1 MFWQVYEFNDLKNGI
16 YTLSEVFWT
25 MKSWFYCSF
34 NPFINSND
42 GFSWVL
48 CEFRSGRLL
57 VCFKCIYS
65 EVDWNKNN
73 LGNKN
78 KEHLYLRVLYLFSLS
93 NKKIFSTFIFT
104 SDYHAHPACR
114 TETALYT
121 FSSIVPLHT
130 SPNLTDNMAVKIIF
144 HQVHTVRWIGE
155 SGFYKA

>member
-1 MFWQVYEFNDLKNGI
+1 MFWQVYEFNDLKSGI
-16 YTLSEVFWT
+16 HTLPEAFWT

-65 EVDWNKNN
+65 EVDWNQNN

-78 KEHLYLRVLYLFSLS
+78 KEHLYLRVLYLLSLS
-93 NKKIFSTFIFT
+93 NKKKYFLHLFSNLIIMPILQ
-104 SDYHAHPACR
+104 A
-114 TETALYT
+114 ELKQLYT
-121 FSSIVPLHT
+121 DLVPSFFCMPFRISRIT
-130 SPNLTDNMAVKIIF
+130 
-144 HQVHTVRWIGE
+144 WW
-155 SGFYKA
+155 